1 MNFTNYKKQ
10 YTIQLFFSLDKCV
23 GYFIS
28 KNDVQKLVHW
38 EFFLSPQEAI
48 DLAQSKIE
56 GLIQEEIDKYGLQ
69 LTLEL

>member
-48 DLAQSKIE
+48 DLAQSRIE